1 MLDVLKKHSWKVL
14 AALGGFYVFYLIFL
28 MNLGTRTFAQH
39 LLRIATTP
47 EAQDL
52 ASEVF
57 DTLGE
62 AVGAVTSRVRG
73 AISGYQGSGDG
84 D

>member
-1 MLDVLKKHSWKVL
+1 MLDKLKQHSWKVL
-14 AALGGFYVFYLIFL
+14 AALGGFYVIYILFI

-39 LLRIATTP
+39 LIRIATTP
-47 EAQDL
+47 EAQDM

-57 DTLGE
+57 DTLGG

-73 AISGYQGSGDG
+73 AISGYQDVGD